1 VYTRGQRWALP
12 ANTLP
17 SIGDGQQ
24 EDGGR
29 QGAGGIGI
37 GIDLGTTYSAVAY
50 LRDGRVPT
58 IVPVD
63 GERTLPSVVQFLS
76 RAGEGNSIV
85 TGSDDDHEDDD
96 RDGRVVVVG
105 RRACSSLDAYRNFK
119 RVIGTGGRI
128 PRDVAAVVPHLVP
141 NSANGSTR
149 KKNTLA
155 NQLDDAVR
163 FPTLLAGSGSDPS
176 VRAPIKPEVLS
187 GYVLKKLK
195 RAAESHTGQKVTR
208 GSFVASSRGRRD
220 AVASPQRF
228 CD

>member
-1 VYTRGQRWALP
+1 
-12 ANTLP
+12 
-17 SIGDGQQ
+17 
-24 EDGGR
+24 
-29 QGAGGIGI
+29 
-37 GIDLGTTYSAVAY
+37 VAY
-50 LRDGRVPT
+50 LRDGTVPT

-63 GERTLPSVVQFLS
+63 GERTLPSVVQILS
-76 RAGEGNSIV
+76 RAGEGSSV
-85 TGSDDDHEDDD
+85 GGCSGDEDD
-96 RDGRVVVVG
+96 RDADSDRAVVVVG

-128 PRDVAAVVPHLVP
+128 PRDVAAVVPHLLP

-155 NQLDDAVR
+155 NQLEDAVR
-163 FPTLLAGSGSDPS
+163 FPTLLAASGSDPS
-176 VRAPIKPEVLS
+176 VRTTIKPEVLS
-187 GYVLKKLK
+187 GYVLRKLK